1 MTPQAGGSP
10 RQFKV
15 STGLHVRRKQ
25 QRKFKRREDE
35 QPTAHLSPRP
45 SSKAVAPY
53 SPTSASED
61 AHILVTVIVER
72 TLTSVG
78 PRYDWYPLAVRDE
91 AYFHILMSSV
101 ASHAAYLQQTEQPW
115 SIYYHRGESIRL
127 LNERIQ
133 REDHD
138 EGTLNCICM
147 FSQQESF
154 EGRPKTTKSHIDGLV
169 YLVQLAGGINSPTI
183 PAKTR
188 RHIYLTDLS
197 AAITLSCKPILEPTL
212 DLSNLHIFFGQAS
225 TTTITHASEF
235 AARLHN
241 FTGSRLSDQA
251 TAIIWGL
258 RNVSQLHEDIHAG
271 RVLADTPHASD
282 LQFTDRVEVLERLV
296 HPLWYVEDPATE
308 QHAVFRTFGL
318 TCLIYIYTILREL
331 PKELGMNPM
340 LASRIKAA
348 LETCP
353 ELNVLLATFQDLL
366 LWQMF
371 ICGRVADERDR
382 PWFASQAT
390 KILLIR
396 KLENAENILKAADG
410 FLWPESQVHL
420 VPPRIENSTSGSD
433 TEVMEVDN

>member
-1 MTPQAGGSP
+1 MILLYFAD
-10 RQFKV
+10 KV
-15 STGLHVRRKQ
+15 V
-25 QRKFKRREDE
+25 
-35 QPTAHLSPRP
+35 
-45 SSKAVAPY
+45 
-53 SPTSASED
+53 
-61 AHILVTVIVER
+61 VTVIVER

-101 ASHAAYLQQTEQPW
+101 ASHAAYLQQTEQPR

-154 EGRPKTTKSHIDGLV
+154 EGRPTTTKSHIDGLV

-197 AAITLSCKPILEPTL
+197 AAITLSSRPILEPTL
-212 DLSNLHIFFGQAS
+212 NLSDLQIFFGQSSAC
-225 TTTITHASEF
+225 TTIYASEF
-235 AARLHN
+235 ATRLYN
-241 FTGSRLSDQA
+241 FTSSLLSDQA
-251 TAIIWGL
+251 ASIIWGL

-271 RVLADTPHASD
+271 RVLADTAHASN

-296 HPLWYVEDPATE
+296 HPLWYVEDSSGIK
-308 QHAVFRTFGL
+308 QHAIFRTFGW
-318 TCLIYIYTILREL
+318 TCLIYIYTVLREL
-331 PKELGMNPM
+331 PKELGMNSM
-340 LASRIKAA
+340 LASRIKAE
-348 LETCP
+348 LETCA

-371 ICGRVADERDR
+371 ICGRVADKRDK

-396 KLENAENILKAADG
+396 KLENAGDILKAADE
-410 FLWPESQVHL
+410 FLWPERKVSL
-420 VPPRIENSTSGSD
+420 VSPSVELSTSSSD
-433 TEVMEVDN
+433 TEIMELDK